1 MAKAKK
7 KTIRTVEKA
16 IFYIQSSFNN
26 TIITATDE
34 KGQAL
39 AWASS
44 GSAGFK
50 GTRKSTPF
58 AAQTAMKI
66 VLEKIE
72 PYQIKEARVIIC
84 GVGTGRESAVRSL
97 QGSSINILSIKDKTP
112 IPHNGC
118 RPKKPRRV

>member
-1 MAKAKK
+1 MPKAKK
-7 KTIRTVEKA
+7 KTIRMVDKA

-72 PYQIKEARVIIC
+72 PYQIKEAKVIIC

-118 RPKKPRRV
+118 RPKRPRRV

>member
-1 MAKAKK
+1 MAKK
-7 KTIRTVEKA
+7 KTIKQIEKA
-16 IFYIQSSFNN
+16 IIYIQSSFNN
-26 TIITATDE
+26 TIISACDE
-34 KGQAL
+34 NGNVL
-39 AWASS
+39 AWATA
-44 GSAGFK
+44 GATGFK

-66 VLEKIE
+66 VLEKTE
-72 PYQIKEARVIIC
+72 PYQIRAANVVVS
-84 GVGTGRESAVRSL
+84 GVGSGREAAVRSL